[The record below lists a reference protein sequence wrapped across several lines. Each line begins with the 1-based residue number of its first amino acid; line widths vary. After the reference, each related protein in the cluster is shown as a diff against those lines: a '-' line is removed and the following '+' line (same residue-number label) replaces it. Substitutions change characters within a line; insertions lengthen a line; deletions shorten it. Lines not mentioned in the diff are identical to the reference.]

1 MIFEHTPYLWCLA
14 VVPPF
19 IGMSIRSYCQS
30 RQWLYGFAGQ
40 EKKLGPYLQNTLL
53 LSFTIIALTLAL
65 AKPKIAYK
73 KIYFNRAGIAIA
85 LGIDISK
92 SMLAEDVAFPAG
104 ERQLFRIAN
113 RLNYA
118 RWFAMR
124 FLAELHGES
133 IGAFIFADEG
143 IGIVPLT
150 TDYAFSRYILKHIN
164 DVDITV
170 PGSDLAN
177 AITTG
182 VEMLQSTSKA
192 SAKYIILISD
202 GEDIG
207 DDVTRLYAAA
217 QQTADQG
224 IKIFTVGIGSDR
236 DILIPIRDRDG
247 TTILNYYTDEDGNY
261 LKTRLVHD
269 TLEKIAST
277 TAGQYFRLSDG
288 HFPQSI
294 TKTILRDAEFI
305 EETKGVELVWFQ
317 LSPVLQIVGLVLFVI
332 VQISPD

>member
-1 MIFEHTPYLWCLA
+1 
-14 VVPPF
+14 
-19 IGMSIRSYCQS
+19 
-30 RQWLYGFAGQ
+30 
-40 EKKLGPYLQNTLL
+40 
-53 LSFTIIALTLAL
+53 
-65 AKPKIAYK
+65 
-73 KIYFNRAGIAIA
+73 
-85 LGIDISK
+85 
-92 SMLAEDVAFPAG
+92 
-104 ERQLFRIAN
+104 
-113 RLNYA
+113 
-118 RWFAMR
+118 
-124 FLAELHGES
+124 
-133 IGAFIFADEG
+133 
-143 IGIVPLT
+143 
-150 TDYAFSRYILKHIN
+150 
-164 DVDITV
+164 V